1 VYQTALRSYETVHK
15 STMSGREVEAAA
27 LTKSAIRLRECQSSW
42 NSPGHAAKLDA
53 ALKFNQ
59 RIWSILQAELGK
71 SENPL
76 PDDLKAD
83 LLRLS
88 AFVDK
93 RIFEIMAYPGP
104 EKLSILISINENLAA
119 GLRTRPETANP
130 LRYDQL
136 PAASAA
142 GI

>member
-1 VYQTALRSYETVHK
+1 VYQTALRAYENVNKT
-15 STMSGREVEAAA
+15 TMSGREVEAAV
-27 LTKSAIRLRECQSSW
+27 LTKASIRLRECQSGW

-71 SENPL
+71 PENPL
-76 PDDLKAD
+76 PNSLKAD

-93 RIFEIMAYPGP
+93 RIFEIIAYPEP
-104 EKLSILISINENLAA
+104 QKLSILISINENISA
-119 GLRTRPETANP
+119 GLRTRPAAEP
-130 LRYDQL
+130 VRYHQI
-136 PAASAA
+136 PAAAAA